1 MHDDLKFNQV
11 STTLWEKLFVTHV
24 PKKET
29 VSRPKNHWEKKE
41 HSIEKSVIPKWPIN
55 TKRHSTSLDYRKM
68 QIKTKMNHY
77 LAESECVTLKTN
89 NKMIGKNME

>member
-1 MHDDLKFNQV
+1 MY
-11 STTLWEKLFVTHV
+11 
-24 PKKET
+24 PKKKLYLDQKIIE
-29 VSRPKNHWEKKE
+29 KKKE
-41 HSIEKSVIPKWPIN
+41 HSIEKSVIPNWPIN